1 MIVYRIC
8 QAKHQALDGEGAR
21 RWGGRWNPPDWPVVY
36 TAENLAL
43 AVLEFRVNTPT
54 LPDALSTYIFL
65 ELEVNLPQAPR
76 AIERTQ
82 LPANWAL
89 ESNRLSTQTIGL
101 NWLRTGNE
109 LALRVPTA
117 VLPRE
122 YNLLLNPQHPDF
134 TQRVRIVAQEAFR
147 PDGRL
152 Y

>member
-1 MIVYRIC
+1 MRVYRIC
-8 QAKHQALDGEGAR
+8 QAKHRTLDGEGAR
-21 RWGGRWNPPDWPVVY
+21 RFGGRWNPPDWPVVY
-36 TAENLAL
+36 TAESLAL

-54 LPDALSTYIFL
+54 LPDALTGYVFL
-65 ELEVNLPQAPR
+65 ELEVD
-76 AIERTQ
+76 
-82 LPANWAL
+82 LPAPPHTVERKHLPPNWQLDAQRPVTQAL
-89 ESNRLSTQTIGL
+89 GL
-101 NWLRTGNE
+101 DWLRAVSE

-134 TQRVRIVAQEAFR
+134 SRRVRIVAEEAFR